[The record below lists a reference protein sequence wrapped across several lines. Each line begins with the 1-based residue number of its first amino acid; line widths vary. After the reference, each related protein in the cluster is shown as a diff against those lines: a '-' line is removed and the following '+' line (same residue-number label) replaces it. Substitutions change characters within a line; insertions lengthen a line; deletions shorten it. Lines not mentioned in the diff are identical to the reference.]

1 MSHLH
6 TLNNPALLALCLR
19 ACQAGD
25 SLLLLEDGVYCVM
38 ETKLPEQLDEVSVF
52 ALREDLEARGL
63 QNRTEASITAV
74 SMTDFVRL
82 CCDASRVINWF

>member
-25 SLLLLEDGVYCVM
+25 SLILLEDGVYCAM
-38 ETKLPEQLDEVSVF
+38 DATLLEQLGELSVY
-52 ALREDLEARGL
+52 ALREDLAARGL
-63 QNRTEASITAV
+63 QDRTQASVTTV